1 MADPSSATLE
11 PPPYTTFDTE
21 RLHMRTLL
29 VSDAQAIL
37 PIISDA
43 GVMKWTSLGRPIT
56 DIGQA
61 ERWLKDRALG
71 QDVFNFAVHIRG
83 PKPSTA
89 DGRGHEEPKQLIGI
103 IGSFHWPSV
112 GYLINPGTRA
122 VSAAEV
128 LVRCKVTGGY
138 SARG

>member
-1 MADPSSATLE
+1 MADHSSATLE

-21 RLHMRTLL
+21 RLHMRTLQ

-56 DIGQA
+56 DISQA

-71 QDVFNFAVHIRG
+71 QDVFNFAIHLR
-83 PKPSTA
+83 PELSA
-89 DGRGHEEPKQLIGI
+89 AEGHAEPERLIGI

-112 GYLINPGTRA
+112 GYLINPGTA
-122 VSAAEV
+122 
-128 LVRCKVTGGY
+128 RC
-138 SARG
+138 SRNAI